1 MTPSDLNYRHLLY
14 FWAVAKEGSITR
26 AGERLGLSVQT
37 ISTQLGQLERQLGQ
51 ALLAPQGRSLVMTET
66 GRRVLVYA
74 EQIFQLGE
82 KLKQELAENQTSRPR
97 LAVGVT
103 DAVPK
108 LVAFRLL
115 ESVLLPPLAVK
126 LECIEGDFQHL
137 LGELALNR
145 LDLLIADQSAPH
157 RANLKLDSYL
167 LATVEMALYAGG
179 ALQASHFAT
188 DFPQR
193 LTDAPLLMPA
203 RSDPLRNAID
213 AWFAAHNLR
222 PLVVGEFTDSAL
234 LKTFGRAGL
243 GLFPAP
249 AGMHEDIAAQ
259 FNATPVGTLH
269 GVSESWYAISTHRRV
284 QHPAISLIQAAGGHH
299 LVGQRPLSANELA

>member
-1 MTPSDLNYRHLLY
+1 MTPDDLNFRHLLY

-37 ISTQLGQLERQLGQ
+37 ISTQLGQLERQVGQ
-51 ALLAPQGRSLVMTET
+51 ALLAPQGRSLMLTDA
-66 GRRVLVYA
+66 GRTALAYA
-74 EQIFQLGE
+74 EQIFQLGAR
-82 KLKQELAENQTSRPR
+82 LRQELAENQAARPR

-115 ESVLLPPLAVK
+115 EGVLQPPLSVR
-126 LECIEGDFQHL
+126 LECIEGDFASL

-145 LDLLIADQSAPH
+145 LDLVIADQSAPH
-157 RANLKLDSYL
+157 RANLKLHSHL
-167 LATVEMALYAGG
+167 LANVEIALYAS
-179 ALQASHFAT
+179 ATLQDRFAA

-193 LTDAPLLMPA
+193 LNGAPLLLPT
-203 RSDPLRNAID
+203 RGDPLRSAID
-213 AWFAAHNLR
+213 AWFAARDLR

-234 LKTFGRAGL
+234 LKTFGRAGA

-249 AGMHEDIAAQ
+249 ANMHEEIAAQ
-259 FNATPVGTLH
+259 FSAVPVGTLH
-269 GVSESWYAISTHRRV
+269 GVSESWYAISAHRRI
-284 QHPAISLIQAAGGHH
+284 QHPALALIQTAG
-299 LVGQRPLSANELA
+299 ANRLLG

>member
-1 MTPSDLNYRHLLY
+1 MKPDDLNYRHLLY

-26 AGERLGLSVQT
+26 AAERLGLSVQT

-51 ALLAPQGRSLVMTET
+51 ALLAPQGRSLVLTEA
-66 GRRVLVYA
+66 GRRALVHA

-82 KLKQELAENQTSRPR
+82 KLRQELAENQITRPR

-115 ESVLLPPLAVK
+115 ESVLLPPLSVK
-126 LECIEGDFQHL
+126 LECIEGDFERL

-157 RANLKLDSYL
+157 RANLKFDSHL
-167 LATVEMALYAGG
+167 LANVEVALYAGA
-179 ALQASHFAT
+179 ALQGSNFSAG
-188 DFPQR
+188 FPQR
-193 LTDAPLLMPA
+193 LNDAPMLLPA
-203 RSDPLRNAID
+203 RGNPLRSAID
-213 AWFAAHNLR
+213 AWFAARDLR

-259 FNATPVGTLH
+259 FSAIPVGTLH

-284 QHPAISLIQAAGGHH
+284 QHPAVALIQAAGGKR
-299 LVGQRPLSANELA
+299 LVG

>member
-1 MTPSDLNYRHLLY
+1 MAPDDLNYRHLLY

-37 ISTQLGQLERQLGQ
+37 ISTQLGKLERQLGQ
-51 ALLAPQGRSLVMTET
+51 ALLAPQGRSLVLTEA
-66 GRRVLVYA
+66 GRTALGYA
-74 EQIFQLGE
+74 EQIFQLGD
-82 KLKQELAENQTSRPR
+82 KMRQALVENQTPRPR

-115 ESVLLPPLAVK
+115 ESVLRPPFSVR
-126 LECIEGDFQHL
+126 LECIEGSFENL

-145 LDLLIADQSAPH
+145 LDMIIADQSAPH
-157 RANLKLDSYL
+157 RANLKLLSHL
-167 LATVEMALYAGG
+167 LATVEIALYAGE
-179 ALQASHFAT
+179 ALQGSYAA
-188 DFPQR
+188 DFPRR
-193 LTDAPLLMPA
+193 LNSAPLLLPA
-203 RSDPLRNAID
+203 RGDPLRSAID
-213 AWFAAHNLR
+213 TWFAARDLR

-249 AGMHEDIAAQ
+249 AGMHEDISAQ
-259 FNATPVGTLH
+259 FGAVLVGTLS
-269 GVSESWYAISTHRRV
+269 GVSESWYAISTQRRV
-284 QHPAISLIQAAGGHH
+284 QNPAVALIQAAGGNR
-299 LVGQRPLSANELA
+299 LVE